1 MALGSNTGIGFLCTN
16 DLQSAQKGEFS
27 VWIFGFLVKT
37 VRIGGLQA
45 ENKLKKNK
53 KNNKRDLLE
62 VSVYWLRILGQL
74 RVSRVIS
81 SRWGG

>member
-1 MALGSNTGIGFLCTN
+1 MIYSEGQN
-16 DLQSAQKGEFS
+16 GEFGLD
-27 VWIFGFLVKT
+27 FGVFLKT

-62 VSVYWLRILGQL
+62 VLVYWA
-74 RVSRVIS
+74 
-81 SRWGG
+81 